1 MRTTMDRDR
10 CKSMV
15 VFLWVAMLRNSFLL
29 VCLLSLT
36 WATNVAYAYG
46 EEVVVCR
53 VFFRLVALVALVAAA
68 PGTGENNPATGR
80 HWLDSMSMW

>member
-53 VFFRLVALVALVAAA
+53 FFFRLLALVAAA